1 MLALLQALLSFPTIL
16 VVLVG
21 LGLAIWRIVK
31 FVKKHPTILL
41 GACQLLQSPSG
52 VFGLLTLLAITLV
65 TLKQPTVGGT
75 AFAAFVAVVPAIL
88 SWTEHKETM
97 AGITTPTPPAA
108 MIEPPPPPDPA
119 KPNINPTNA

>member
-1 MLALLQALLSFPTIL
+1 MLQAILSLAAVVVGLALL
-16 VVLVG
+16 G
-21 LGLAIWRIVK
+21 LGIYRVVRLL
-31 FVKKHPTILL
+31 KKHPTIML
-41 GACQLLQSPSG
+41 GFCQLLQSPSG
-52 VFGLLTLLAITLV
+52 VFGLLTLFAITIV

-97 AGITTPTPPAA
+97 AGVVVPAPPAM

-119 KPNINPTNA
+119 KPNINPTVA